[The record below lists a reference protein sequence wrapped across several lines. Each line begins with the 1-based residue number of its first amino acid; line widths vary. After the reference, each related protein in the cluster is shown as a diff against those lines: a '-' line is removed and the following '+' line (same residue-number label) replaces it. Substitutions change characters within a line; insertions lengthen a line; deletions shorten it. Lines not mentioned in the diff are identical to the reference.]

1 MKIFKY
7 PSKEAEA
14 RLLSIINR
22 GLSFSRKDYINV
34 SRILEEVRKNG
45 DRALIG
51 YIRKYDSPSMDL
63 NSLKVTRKEVDSASK
78 MVGKAFVGS
87 WKRAIGQ
94 IESFHKQQ
102 TRLSWISNERNG
114 AFLGQI
120 VNPVDA
126 AGIYVPGGKG
136 GKTPLVSSVLMGAI
150 PAKIAG
156 VRRIVMVT
164 PPIKDGSINPHLFV
178 AAKMIGVDE
187 IYKAGSA
194 WAIAALAYGTETIQK
209 VDVIVGP

>member
-1 MKIFKY
+1 MKIFRY

-22 GLSFSRKDYINV
+22 GISFSRKDQLSV
-34 SRILEEVRKNG
+34 SRILEDVRKNG
-45 DRALIG
+45 DRALIR
-51 YIRKYDSPSMDL
+51 YIRKFDSPSMVSD
-63 NSLKVTRKEVDSASK
+63 SLKVTRKEVDYASK
-78 MVGKAFVGS
+78 VVEKAFIAS
-87 WKRAIGQ
+87 LKRAIGQ

-102 TRLSWISNERNG
+102 IRLSWISNERNG

-126 AGIYVPGGKG
+126 AGVYVPGGKG

-156 VRRIVMVT
+156 VRRVVMIT
-164 PPIKDGSINPHLFV
+164 PPTKDGR
-178 AAKMIGVDE
+178 
-187 IYKAGSA
+187 YKSLPACCREDG
-194 WAIAALAYGTETIQK
+194 WH
-209 VDVIVGP
+209 